1 MSKQAGRVG
10 ETWGAGVNAGVKK
23 SEGLDHL
30 PTPHS
35 HYKFKFNH
43 SQSFLLLV
51 NSRQDKSP
59 SLQFPVTGAHKT
71 QLENIHTTE
80 DVRVSIPEQKG
91 AATFRPLGAD
101 HGGLQPSLSLSGGLQ
116 GFEIERS
123 GPEVRSDNPF
133 LFRVNNPRSHF
144 CLLLEAL
151 SDATATWSEKQ
162 QLTLDARRGLPT
174 ALRPQRQC
182 P

>member
-101 HGGLQPSLSLSGGLQ
+101 HGGLQPSLSLS
-116 GFEIERS
+116 
-123 GPEVRSDNPF
+123 
-133 LFRVNNPRSHF
+133 
-144 CLLLEAL
+144 LEASRDSKLNAADQKSGVTIL
-151 SDATATWSEKQ
+151 SCLG
-162 QLTLDARRGLPT
+162 LTTPDHTSVYFWKR
-174 ALRPQRQC
+174 
-182 P
+182 

>member
-10 ETWGAGVNAGVKK
+10 ETWGAGVNVGVKK

-71 QLENIHTTE
+71 QLENIQTTE

-101 HGGLQPSLSLSGGLQ
+101 HGGLQPSLSLSL
-116 GFEIERS
+116 S
-123 GPEVRSDNPF
+123 LS
-133 LFRVNNPRSHF
+133 
-144 CLLLEAL
+144 LEASRDSKFRAADQKSGVTIL
-151 SDATATWSEKQ
+151 SCLG
-162 QLTLDARRGLPT
+162 LTTPDYTSVYFWKR
-174 ALRPQRQC
+174 
-182 P
+182 